1 MKLAQRKFLYVVL
14 GLGAVASFSVA
25 LIGFVLS
32 LGRIDTMFLQSV
44 GGLIGVVSGLFAIV
58 RLPIASWITRIVL
71 TFGIAAGCAA
81 AVSFLLVDVYSS
93 PSDLDRSVLHHLG
106 ALYVFG
112 GPILV
117 GLALLAEFWWPRSAP

>member
-58 RLPIASWITRIVL
+58 RLPIASWITRI
-71 TFGIAAGCAA
+71 GIAAGCAA